1 MQDCKAACH
10 TLSKQRARPMLQKTA
25 RCGFCF
31 LPWDSDSW
39 SPRPSSLELS
49 GDLSGCVSTCPLA
62 LVLRSESHSRCTT
75 DPVTGAT
82 LQDSKDCPPPF
93 HSPYRSP
100 LRVPHSALI
109 ASCSLGLFQAFIFF
123 FFLFP
128 HKSASNTMAT
138 KSCLHLFSFHFRLS
152 V

>member
-1 MQDCKAACH
+1 MQDCKAARH

-39 SPRPSSLELS
+39 SQRLSSLELS

-62 LVLRSESHSRCTT
+62 LVLQSESHSRCTT